1 MTIIPLGAALLT
13 RSSDLP
19 GGCGDQLNPPER
31 TGPARNHGLGLA
43 ADSLPIW
50 SCSVWGLPCP
60 RLYSRGGA
68 LLPHLFT
75 LTLVLSEPGRYLLC
89 GTSRLQALTPES
101 RTLSGTLSCG
111 VRTFLPRNAKHSGS
125 DRLATLLSLILR
137 QRGYARPGSWR
148 FIQHRHILRRGSDK
162 YAPSRPGRIVLKISG
177 DHPCACRSLPGRENT
192 HHPDLAMDAASNPS
206 SGKRNAPST
215 RNSSHAGGKPIAR
228 IWNTERLACIP
239 LRWKGSPRFGC
250 SPLE

>member
-19 GGCGDQLNPPER
+19 GSCGDHSTRLSAPDRHATTAWVWPR
-31 TGPARNHGLGLA
+31 IPSLFGLA
-43 ADSLPIW
+43 PCGVYPAPDFTAGAVRSYRTFSPLPPSSSLE
-50 SCSVWGLPCP
+50 
-60 RLYSRGGA
+60 RLR
-68 LLPHLFT
+68 
-75 LTLVLSEPGRYLLC
+75 RYLLC

-111 VRTFLPRNAKHSGS
+111 VRTSSPGTNSGS

-162 YAPSRPGRIVLKISG
+162 YAPSRPGRIVLQVSG
-177 DHPCACRSLPGRENT
+177 DHPCACGLCQRENT
-192 HHPDLAMDAASNPS
+192 HHPDLAMDAATILHPGSAMRLQPGTPATPEES
-206 SGKRNAPST
+206 R
-215 RNSSHAGGKPIAR
+215 IAR